1 MGQKTMEQNQTLPE
15 YLKQLRK
22 SRHYRQEDIALYL
35 HVTRQTYSHY
45 ETGRIRPSIQVL
57 YQLSK
62 LYKISTDD
70 ILEHIGSPRLGQE
83 AEENN
88 VFSEKAEK

>member
-1 MGQKTMEQNQTLPE
+1 MKQKTMEQNQTLPE

-35 HVTRQTYSHY
+35 HIARQTYSHY

-57 YQLSK
+57 YLLAK
-62 LYKISTDD
+62 LYEVSTDD
-70 ILEHIGSPRLGQE
+70 ILEHMSFQMPGQE
-83 AEENN
+83 SEETGR
-88 VFSEKAEK
+88 KD